1 MTQSGISSIRTKT
14 TCPECGKTFLATAEW
29 GYGIGET
36 DYCSWRCVRATE
48 RKMAAGISDLDEE
61 KPKVNRQK
69 LNEEQVQEILTM
81 REQGATL
88 LQIRLQTGHS
98 TSCIQKYLKTI
109 RQENMDMD
117 EKVMQTAEQEQPKET
132 AQQASV
138 PAETGPAR
146 PRPGT
151 DRRKTWKAIGALEAI
166 FKADLFDDHK
176 KIAEAAL
183 AVIEEALT

>member
-1 MTQSGISSIRTKT
+1 
-14 TCPECGKTFLATAEW
+14 
-29 GYGIGET
+29 
-36 DYCSWRCVRATE
+36 
-48 RKMAAGISDLDEE
+48 MAAGISDLDEE

-98 TSCIQKYLKTI
+98 TSCIQKYLKSEREKT
-109 RQENMDMD
+109 DMD
-117 EKVMQTAEQEQPKET
+117 NRETEQAAEQEQPKET
-132 AQQASV
+132 TQPAAA
-138 PAETGPAR
+138 PAETAPVSTRADA
-146 PRPGT
+146 
-151 DRRKTWKAIGALEAI
+151 DRIKCWKAIGALEAI

-176 KIAEAAL
+176 NIAEAAL